1 MTTNDAALMWVQ
13 PSLCSVADG
22 VAPIHAL
29 TGERHIEDSIAIIA
43 ESSSNTDYFA
53 VTDTTTCD
61 DDRRVTASEVI
72 AEADGVSRLCISP
85 LQHEPRE
92 TGKTDAELK
101 ARFQQDAIPLREP
114 LYRHA
119 LRLTTNHYDA
129 EDLFQETMVK
139 AYSAFQSF
147 RPGTNLNGWLHRIM
161 TNTYVNS
168 YRRRR
173 RQPVQYST
181 ADITDQQLAAQAA
194 HSSTGLRSAEDEMLK
209 ELPDTEIEAA
219 MRAMPEPIRM
229 AVYYADVEGLR
240 YREIAEVM
248 DTSVGT
254 VMSRLHRGRCRLRTL
269 LATSPNRQRYR
280 RTANADD

>member
-1 MTTNDAALMWVQ
+1 MTTNDAALTWAQ
-13 PSLCSVADG
+13 PSLDSVADG

-29 TGERHIEDSIAIIA
+29 TGERGIEGSIAIIA
-43 ESSSNTDYFA
+43 ESLSNTDYLA
-53 VTDTTTCD
+53 VTDTTACN
-61 DDRRVTASEVI
+61 DDRRVTASEVV
-72 AEADGVSRLCISP
+72 AEADGVSPFCISP
-85 LQHEPRE
+85 LPHEPRE
-92 TGKTDAELK
+92 TGNTDAELK
-101 ARFQQDAIPLREP
+101 ARFQQDAMPLREP
-114 LYRHA
+114 LYRYA

-129 EDLFQETMVK
+129 EDLFQDTMVK
-139 AYSAFQSF
+139 AYSAFESF

-161 TNTYVNS
+161 ANTYVS
-168 YRRRR
+168 TYRRRR

-194 HSSTGLRSAEDEMLK
+194 HSSTGLRSAEDEVLK
-209 ELPDTEIEAA
+209 ELPDTEIAAA

-229 AVYYADVEGLR
+229 AVYYADVEGFR

-254 VMSRLHRGRCRLRTL
+254 VMSRLHRGRRRLRTL

-280 RTANADD
+280 RATDADD